1 MAINVNFN
9 GRLGADSELK
19 TNSNNGKQFVA
30 MRVATDE
37 FRNGK
42 RDTIWVNVV
51 DYSDKTKNMAA
62 YLKKGSLVN
71 IHGVESVNLYQ
82 SKNGE
87 TMISQDVISDRIDFV
102 GSSSGNT
109 TTNKTEV
116 NETTNEMS
124 CGTFKRAEAQEP
136 QMAMATPP
144 QGVINNDD
152 NDDLPF

>member
-19 TNSNNGKQFVA
+19 TNNNNGKQFVA

-42 RDTIWVNVV
+42 RETVWVNVV

-87 TMISQDVISDRIDFV
+87 TMISRDVISDRIDFV
-102 GSSSGNT
+102 GGSSGNT

-116 NETTNEMS
+116 NETANEMS
-124 CGTFKRAEAQEP
+124 CGTLKRVEAQES

-144 QGVINNDD
+144 QGVVNNDD
-152 NDDLPF
+152 TDDLPF

>member
-19 TNSNNGKQFVA
+19 TNNNNGKQFVA

-42 RDTIWVNVV
+42 RETVWVNVV

-71 IHGVESVNLYQ
+71 VHGVESVNLYQ

-87 TMISQDVISDRIDFV
+87 TMISRDVISDRIDFV

-109 TTNKTEV
+109 STNKTEV
-116 NETTNEMS
+116 AETESDMS

-136 QMAMATPP
+136 QMAMASVP
-144 QGVINNDD
+144 QGVVNNDE

>member
-19 TNSNNGKQFVA
+19 TNNNNGKQFVA

-42 RDTIWVNVV
+42 RETVWVNVV

-71 IHGVESVNLYQ
+71 VHGVESVNLYQ

-87 TMISQDVISDRIDFV
+87 TMISRDVISDRIDFV

-116 NETTNEMS
+116 TETTNEMS

-136 QMAMATPP
+136 QLAMATPP
-144 QGVINNDD
+144 QGVVNNDD